1 MGLPPPS
8 AHQFLQP
15 ILSGSLF
22 PFSKYCQ
29 YLYNIVEM
37 LQDFNGLIREL
48 NYVVKAEDDADSS
61 IKTKTKYLC
70 KISECKVKAIAR
82 ELERLLPY
90 AGGAREATLQLIVP
104 HIVQIMEEPYSAVLA
119 VWYLFDPIAKSVS
132 RESFWRSCTTRLFSS
147 FSFLF
152 LIAER

>member
-1 MGLPPPS
+1 MNETLCRYATITYMGLPPPS

-15 ILSGSLF
+15 ILSGNLF

-37 LQDFNGLIREL
+37 LQKYNGLVREL
-48 NYVVKAEDDADSS
+48 NSISKVDDDVDFTVK
-61 IKTKTKYLC
+61 TRMTYLC
-70 KISECKVKAIAR
+70 KVSECKVKAISR

-90 AGGAREATLQLIVP
+90 AGGMREATLQLIVP

-119 VWYLFDPIAKSVS
+119 VWYLFDSIAKSVYCNFIS
-132 RESFWRSCTTRLFSS
+132 LTKC
-147 FSFLF
+147 
-152 LIAER
+152 

>member
-37 LQDFNGLIREL
+37 LQEYNDLIREL
-48 NYVVKAEDDADSS
+48 NSIVRTEDDIESA

-90 AGGAREATLQLIVP
+90 AGSAREATLQLIVP
-104 HIVQIMEEPYSAVLA
+104 HIVQIMEDPYSAVLS
-119 VWYLFDPIAKSVS
+119 VWYLFDPIAK
-132 RESFWRSCTTRLFSS
+132 
-147 FSFLF
+147 
-152 LIAER
+152 

>member
-1 MGLPPPS
+1 M
-8 AHQFLQP
+8 
-15 ILSGSLF
+15 
-22 PFSKYCQ
+22 
-29 YLYNIVEM
+29 
-37 LQDFNGLIREL
+37 REL

>member
-1 MGLPPPS
+1 MSFRYPTITHMGLPPPS

-37 LQDFNGLIREL
+37 IQEYNSLVREL
-48 NYVVKAEDDADSS
+48 NFVLKFEEDPDFV
-61 IKTKTKYLC
+61 IKTKIRYLS

-82 ELERLLPY
+82 ELEQLLPHVGV
-90 AGGAREATLQLIVP
+90 AKEGSLQLIVP
-104 HIVQIMEEPYSAVLA
+104 HIQQLIKEPYSAVLA
-119 VWYLFDPIAKSVS
+119 TWHLFDPIAK
-132 RESFWRSCTTRLFSS
+132 
-147 FSFLF
+147 
-152 LIAER
+152 

>member
-1 MGLPPPS
+1 MNDEIPFRYPTITYMGLPPPS

-37 LQDFNGLIREL
+37 LQEYNGLIREL
-48 NYVVKAEDDADSS
+48 NSIVRTEDDIDFA

-82 ELERLLPY
+82 ELERLLPH
-90 AGGAREATLQLIVP
+90 AGSAREATLQLIVP
-104 HIVQIMEEPYSAVLA
+104 HIVQIMEEPYSAVLS
-119 VWYLFDPIAKSVS
+119 VWHLFDPIAK
-132 RESFWRSCTTRLFSS
+132 
-147 FSFLF
+147 
-152 LIAER
+152 

>member
-37 LQDFNGLIREL
+37 LQEYNGLVREL
-48 NYVVKAEDDADSS
+48 NSIMNIEDDMGFA

-90 AGGAREATLQLIVP
+90 AGDMREATLQLIVP

-119 VWYLFDPIAKSVS
+119 VWHVFDPIAKLVHSLQ
-132 RESFWRSCTTRLFSS
+132 FCFFNKLYY
-147 FSFLF
+147 
-152 LIAER
+152 